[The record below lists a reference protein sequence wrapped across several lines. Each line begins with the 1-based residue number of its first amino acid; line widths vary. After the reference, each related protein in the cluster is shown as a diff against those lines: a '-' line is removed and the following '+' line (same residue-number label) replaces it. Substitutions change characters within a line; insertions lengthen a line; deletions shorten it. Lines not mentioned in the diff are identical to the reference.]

1 MMRQAKFCSIL
12 VAMAAVLIAVLMTTP
27 GHAQSAVG
35 WWTFDDVSNLGK
47 DSSKSGNNLT
57 NDGDVSYAAGGQFGG
72 ALSLDG
78 DGDMLTG
85 NPFSA
90 VPTGNE
96 QYSLSA
102 WVKTT
107 TDGSR
112 GIVGWGE
119 FANTLDSNAF
129 RLGDTDKL
137 NNYWWGVGM
146 ELVSPVNLLD
156 DNWHHVASTY
166 DGTTATL
173 WVDGGSIGSTTPG
186 VIASQA
192 TNFSIGRTCPPC
204 GGGEFFNGLLDD
216 VAIFD
221 YALSSDQITA
231 LHTGANTP
239 GNLPEPSTGLLV
251 VIALASLAAVRGRG
265 PKK

>member
-1 MMRQAKFCSIL
+1 MTRKAEFCSVL
-12 VAMAAVLIAVLMTTP
+12 VAMAAVLTAVLMTTS
-27 GHAQSAVG
+27 GSAQPAVG
-35 WWTFDDVSNLGK
+35 WWTFDNALSLGA
-47 DSSKSGNNLT
+47 DSSTSGNHLAN
-57 NDGDVSYAAGGQFGG
+57 NGDVSYDAGGRFGG

-85 NPFSA
+85 SPFPA
-90 VPTGNE
+90 VPTGNDH
-96 QYSLSA
+96 YSLSA

-107 TDGSR
+107 TSGSR

-239 GNLPEPSTGLLV
+239 GNLPEPGTGLLV
-251 VIALASLAAVRGRG
+251 VMALASLAAVRGRRR
-265 PKK
+265 